1 MASVTSEIASSSS
14 LPKWEYD
21 VFLSFRG
28 EDTRNNFTDHLY
40 AALDQ
45 KGIRTFRDDERLERG
60 KSISTELLNAMEKSK
75 FAIIVLS
82 RNYASSSWCLD
93 ELVNIVE
100 CKEKTRLTV
109 LPVFHGVDPSDVRHQ
124 RGSYAEAFAKHE
136 AKNEEKLQSWRDA
149 LTQVANLSGWD
160 TRNK

>member
-45 KGIRTFRDDERLERG
+45 KGIRTFRDDERLERI

-75 FAIIVLS
+75 FAI
-82 RNYASSSWCLD
+82 W
-93 ELVNIVE
+93 
-100 CKEKTRLTV
+100 
-109 LPVFHGVDPSDVRHQ
+109 
-124 RGSYAEAFAKHE
+124 
-136 AKNEEKLQSWRDA
+136 QSNLRTIHWRR
-149 LTQVANLSGWD
+149 
-160 TRNK
+160 RNKGSNGYIQNDVVQENN

>member
-45 KGIRTFRDDERLERG
+45 KGIRTFRDDERLERI

-75 FAIIVLS
+75 FAI
-82 RNYASSSWCLD
+82 
-93 ELVNIVE
+93 
-100 CKEKTRLTV
+100 
-109 LPVFHGVDPSDVRHQ
+109 
-124 RGSYAEAFAKHE
+124 
-136 AKNEEKLQSWRDA
+136 
-149 LTQVANLSGWD
+149 
-160 TRNK
+160 